1 MPQRRLS
8 LIATVECR
16 AESRTEEQPIALNV
30 GGRRISV
37 VDILERALFSEADAG
52 APVRARFTVELED
65 GSLVLL
71 ERSLPAGDWRV
82 WRIDTV

>member
-1 MPQRRLS
+1 MPQQRVALV
-8 LIATVECR
+8 AKVECR
-16 AESRTEEQPIALNV
+16 SESRGEERPIALTV

-82 WRIDTV
+82 WRIDTL